1 MRELLFVVGIVVF
14 GIWDASQNHSRI
26 LEAAGSAGW
35 YLLRLVG
42 LA

>member
-1 MRELLFVVGIVVF
+1 MRELLFVVAIVVF
-14 GIWDASQNHSRI
+14 GIWDASQNHGKV